1 MYQTETDLSDN
12 SLRDWITTML
22 PGKLNQEDDSN
33 NQRMLNIIS
42 DVFLAHKNDLLNI
55 SDQLRLSKAAGQ
67 VLTEIAVD
75 YGVTRLDDD
84 DDFLRF
90 QVRLQLLKNHSG
102 VTTNDIKKLIATVL
116 SIDPSVF
123 DIDGTDNPEEIEV
136 TNIPFDFNSGD
147 KAEIKRK
154 ILTNAIQSMLPP
166 EYLLKDLQYAVTA
179 NKPLYVA
186 VHGQAY
192 PQITVKEMV

>member
-1 MYQTETDLSDN
+1 MYQTEADLSDD
-12 SLRDWITTML
+12 SLRGWVTTML

-33 NQRMLNIIS
+33 NQRILNIMS
-42 DVFLAHKNDLLNI
+42 DIFLAHKNDLLNI

-67 VLTEIAVD
+67 VLTEIAAD

-166 EYLLKDLQYAVTA
+166 EYILKDLQYAVTA

-192 PQITVKEMV
+192 PQITVKETI

>member
-1 MYQTETDLSDN
+1 MYQTEADLSDD
-12 SLRDWITTML
+12 SLRGWVTTML

-33 NQRMLNIIS
+33 NQRILNIIS
-42 DVFLAHKNDLLNI
+42 DIFLAHKNDLLNI
-55 SDQLRLSKAAGQ
+55 SDQLRLSQAAGQ
-67 VLTEIAVD
+67 VLTEIAAD

-166 EYLLKDLQYAVTA
+166 EYLLKDLQYATTV
-179 NKPLYVA
+179 NNQIYVG
-186 VHGQAY
+186 VHAQSY

>member
-1 MYQTETDLSDN
+1 MYQTETDLSDD

-33 NQRMLNIIS
+33 NQRLLNIIS
-42 DVFLAHKNDLLNI
+42 DIFLAHKNDLLNI
-55 SDQLRLSKAAGQ
+55 SDQSRLSKAAGQ
-67 VLTEIAVD
+67 VLTEIAAD

-186 VHGQAY
+186 VHAQAY
-192 PQITVKEMV
+192 SQITVKETI